1 MVQTLYL
8 PLLDKR
14 TELVRGEIHTVEVGK
29 AVLALDFVN
38 SQLDL
43 AESTVFILGEITER
57 DFDNATLKV
66 VVGVSLKKKV
76 QVTITPFGRKFLLWY
91 LSTY

>member
-66 VVGVSLKKKV
+66 VVGVSLK
-76 QVTITPFGRKFLLWY
+76 
-91 LSTY
+91 

>member
-76 QVTITPFGRKFLLWY
+76 
-91 LSTY
+91 